1 MLSRVFTKILKPTII
16 TNVRAISNTRIFKE
30 KEYLPNEEWIV
41 RENNII
47 KLGVTKNAI
56 EQMGEL
62 VYIDFN
68 FETNDIVEIE
78 EEIINIESVKSVESI
93 SSPFNCKIL
102 ENNSDLMDDLDIINN
117 DPECEEKSWLVKLE
131 EV

>member
-78 EEIINIESVKSVESI
+78 EEIINIES
-93 SSPFNCKIL
+93 
-102 ENNSDLMDDLDIINN
+102 
-117 DPECEEKSWLVKLE
+117 WLVKLE

>member
-117 DPECEEKSWLVKLE
+117 DPECEEKSWLIKLA